1 MPASNRLKNQ
11 HLLWRAAFGP
21 MAENSASLDT
31 LSQKKLWQ
39 QLLKTSEKLPE
50 KLNVSQ
56 NLIDIYFS
64 GEKEMDPVKRPELTK
79 EQRKEI
85 QDLSR
90 EAIKD
95 LNLQWLGIMINSEA
109 QLREKMSLFWHG
121 HFACRINNSYFQQE
135 LLQVIRE
142 NALGNF
148 KELLMAVSKNAA
160 MLQFLNNQQ
169 NRKQH
174 PNENFAR
181 EVMELFTMGR
191 GNYTETDV
199 KEAARAFTGWGFNP
213 RGEFIFRPNQHDDG
227 NKTVLGKTGNFAGED
242 IINLLTEQKQTAR
255 FITKKIYKYFVND
268 AVDDARVEWLSNR
281 FYQSGYEIK
290 KLLEDIYTS
299 DWFYDEKNIGTKIKS
314 PVELLAGIR
323 RLLPMQLENDQ
334 SQLLFER
341 TLGQVLFFPP
351 NVAGWPG
358 GKNWIDSSSLML
370 RLRIPQILT
379 ANESL
384 DIRPKTDD
392 DVTMGQMMQENVKRM
407 KEAVKGGTAT
417 IDWPAVNKIFEK
429 VPREK
434 LLENISATV
443 LQTKSQVSNK
453 VLEKYVNAGSRENY
467 IKSAIVNLMSTP
479 EYQLC

>member
-21 MAENSASLDT
+21 MAENAASLDT
-31 LSQKKLWQ
+31 LSQKELWQ
-39 QLLKTSEKLPE
+39 LLVKTSDKKPE
-50 KLNVSQ
+50 RINVSQ
-56 NLIDIYFS
+56 ELIDLYFS
-64 GEKEMDPVKRPELTK
+64 GNDGMQRKDLTR

-85 QDLSR
+85 QEKSR
-90 EAIKD
+90 ESLKN
-95 LNLQWLGIMINSEA
+95 LNLRWLETFINSEA

-121 HFACRINNSYFQQE
+121 HFACRVNNSYFQQE

-142 NALGNF
+142 NSLGNF
-148 KELLMAVSKNAA
+148 KDLLMLVSKSPA

-191 GNYTETDV
+191 GNYSENDI

-213 RGEFIFRPNQHDDG
+213 QGGFMFRRNQHDDG
-227 NKTVLGKTGNFAGED
+227 VKTVLGKSGNFSGED
-242 IINLLTEQKQTAR
+242 IISLLTEQRQTAL
-255 FITKKIYKYFVND
+255 FISRKIYKYFVNENAD
-268 AVDDARVEWLSNR
+268 EVKVAWLADR
-281 FYQSGYEIK
+281 FYKSGYDIK
-290 KLLEDIYTS
+290 KLMEDIFTS
-299 DWFYDEKNIGTKIKS
+299 SWFYDEKNVGTRIKS
-314 PVELLAGIR
+314 PVELLCGIR

-341 TLGQVLFFPP
+341 ALGQVLFFPP

-358 GKNWIDSSSLML
+358 GKSWIDSSSLML

-379 ANESL
+379 ANEMM
-384 DIRPKTDD
+384 DIRPKADD
-392 DVTMGQMMQENVKRM
+392 DVQMGQMMEAGIKRM

-417 IDWPAVNKIFEK
+417 IEWASVNKIFEK
-429 VPREK
+429 IPREK
-434 LLENISATV
+434 LLETISATV
-443 LQTKSQVSNK
+443 LQTKGRTSTA
-453 VLEKYVNAGSRENY
+453 VLDKYVNTENRENF
-467 IKSAIVNLMSTP
+467 IKSTVVNLMSTP